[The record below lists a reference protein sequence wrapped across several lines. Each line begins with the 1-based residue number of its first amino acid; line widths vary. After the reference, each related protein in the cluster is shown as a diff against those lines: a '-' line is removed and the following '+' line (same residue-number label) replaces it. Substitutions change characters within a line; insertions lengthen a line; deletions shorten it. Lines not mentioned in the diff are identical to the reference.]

1 MFGNTLVRALA
12 RFGSL
17 SFLPGRTRI
26 VRTRSAARMHV
37 KCIRENP
44 ASPPLTG
51 EGVGMRGQKSHA
63 TMLFRTWLV
72 VLCFIAVIPQAEA
85 GPKIQ
90 HWNLSNGARV
100 YFVESRELPMLQV
113 RVVFDA
119 GSSRDPV
126 GKAGVANLTATMLDE
141 GADKLGADDIARRFE
156 GVGAEFGAGV
166 DRDMASVSLRSLS
179 DSALLDPALELF
191 ARVLAAPAF
200 PAENLERQRAQAL
213 VSLQKDAQSP
223 GAIAEKAFYRE
234 LYGQHPYASDPLGD
248 ETSLKAVTREDL
260 LAFHRRHYV
269 GANAW
274 VVIVGDASKRQ
285 ARNIAERVLGKL
297 PAGKAASPLSP
308 VRTLYSGWQKK
319 INFPA
324 TQTHIN
330 MGHPG
335 VRRGDPDYF
344 PLYVGNYILGG
355 GGLVS
360 RLSVE
365 VREKHGLSYSVY
377 SYFLPLR
384 MPGPLFIGLQTK
396 NSQRDQALKMVRQ
409 VVSDFVAKGPTNE
422 ELVAAKKHLTGS
434 FPLRLD
440 SNGKIAE
447 NLAVIG
453 FYGLP
458 LTYLDDFISRVEA
471 VSVDQIRV
479 AFRRRVHPEQMVT
492 VTVGAG
498 R

>member
-1 MFGNTLVRALA
+1 MFDNTLVRALA
-12 RFGSL
+12 RLGSPP
-17 SFLPGRTRI
+17 S
-26 VRTRSAARMHV
+26 
-37 KCIRENP
+37 
-44 ASPPLTG
+44 PLTG
-51 EGVGMRGQKSHA
+51 EGVGMRVAHLGMWFL
-63 TMLFRTWLV
+63 T
-72 VLCFIAVIPQAEA
+72 LCLITFIPQVEA

-90 HWNLSNGARV
+90 HWTLSNGARV

-126 GKAGVANLTATMLDE
+126 EKAGVANLAAAMLDE
-141 GADKLGADDIARRFE
+141 GADKLSADDIAGRFE

-191 ARVLAAPAF
+191 ARVLSTPAY

-223 GAIAEKAFYRE
+223 GAIVEKAFYSE
-234 LYGQHPYASDPLGD
+234 LYGQHPYASNPLGN
-248 ETSLKAVTREDL
+248 EKSLKAITRDDL
-260 LAFHRRHYV
+260 LVFHRRHYV
-269 GANAW
+269 GTNAW

-285 ARNIAERVLGKL
+285 ARNIAERVIGKL
-297 PAGKAASPLSP
+297 PSGKTLKPIPP
-308 VRTLYSGWQKK
+308 VHTLYSGRMKQ
-319 INFPA
+319 IVFPA
-324 TQTHIN
+324 TQTHIY

-344 PLYVGNYILGG
+344 SLYVGNYILGG

-360 RLSVE
+360 RLSAE

-377 SYFLPLR
+377 SYFYPLR
-384 MPGPLFIGLQTK
+384 VPGPLLIGLQTK

-409 VVSDFVAKGPTNE
+409 VVSDFVAKGPTDK
-422 ELVAAKKHLTGS
+422 ELEAAKKHITGS

-471 VSVDQIRV
+471 VSVDQVRV
-479 AFRRRVHPEQMVT
+479 AFRRHVHPDQMVT
-492 VTVGAG
+492 VTVGG
-498 R
+498 GH

>member
-1 MFGNTLVRALA
+1 MSARILLLIGLLLASANAL
-12 RFGSL
+12 
-17 SFLPGRTRI
+17 
-26 VRTRSAARMHV
+26 
-37 KCIRENP
+37 
-44 ASPPLTG
+44 
-51 EGVGMRGQKSHA
+51 
-63 TMLFRTWLV
+63 
-72 VLCFIAVIPQAEA
+72 A

-90 HWNLSNGARV
+90 HWMLSNGARV

-126 GKAGVANLTATMLDE
+126 EKAGVANLTAAMLDE
-141 GADKLGADDIARRFE
+141 GTNGLTADDIASRFE
-156 GVGAEFGAGV
+156 GVGAEFGAGI
-166 DRDMASVSLRSLS
+166 DRDMASVNLRSLS
-179 DSALLDPALELF
+179 DSALLDPALDLF
-191 ARVLAAPAF
+191 ARVLAAPAY

-234 LYGQHPYASDPLGD
+234 MYGQHPYASDPPGS
-248 ETSLKAVTREDL
+248 EQSLKAITRGDL

-274 VVIVGDASKRQ
+274 VVIVGDASKRR
-285 ARNIAERVLGKL
+285 ARNIAERVIGKL
-297 PAGKAASPLSP
+297 PAGKAPPPLPP
-308 VRTLYSGWQKK
+308 VRTLYSGWQKR

-360 RLSVE
+360 RLSAE

-396 NSQRDQALKMVRQ
+396 NAQRDQALKLVRQ
-409 VVSDFVAKGPTNE
+409 VISDYVAKGPTDA
-422 ELVAAKKHLTGS
+422 ELEAAKKHITGS

-458 LTYLDDFISRVEA
+458 LTYLDDFIPRVEA
-471 VSVDQIRV
+471 VTAAQIRQ
-479 AFRRRVHPEQMVT
+479 AFRRRVHPEHMVT
-492 VTVGAG
+492 VTVGGG

>member
-1 MFGNTLVRALA
+1 MF
-12 RFGSL
+12 
-17 SFLPGRTRI
+17 TRI
-26 VRTRSAARMHV
+26 LLLVGLLAASV
-37 KCIRENP
+37 T
-44 ASPPLTG
+44 A
-51 EGVGMRGQKSHA
+51 
-63 TMLFRTWLV
+63 F
-72 VLCFIAVIPQAEA
+72 A

-90 HWNLSNGARV
+90 YWTLPNGARV

-126 GKAGVANLTATMLDE
+126 EKAGVANLTAAMLDE
-141 GADKLGADDIARRFE
+141 GAGKLSADEIASRFE

-166 DRDMASVSLRSLS
+166 DRDMANVNLRSLS

-191 ARVLAAPAF
+191 AQVLAAPAF
-200 PAENLERQRAQAL
+200 PAESLERQRAQVL

-234 LYGQHPYASDPLGD
+234 LYGPHPYANDPPGND
-248 ETSLKAVTREDL
+248 KSLKAITREDL
-260 LAFHRRHYV
+260 LDFYRRYYV

-274 VVIVGDASKRQ
+274 VMIVGDASKRQ
-285 ARNIAERVLGKL
+285 AQNIAERIVGKL
-297 PAGKAASPLSP
+297 PAGSAPSPLPP
-308 VRTLYSGWQKK
+308 VRTLYTGWQKH
-319 INFPA
+319 IAFPA

-396 NSQRDQALKMVRQ
+396 NTQRDEALKLARQ
-409 VVSDFVAKGPTNE
+409 VLKDFVAKGPTDE
-422 ELVAAKKHLTGS
+422 ELDAAKKYITGS

-440 SNGKIAE
+440 SNANIAE
-447 NLAVIG
+447 NLAMIG

-458 LTYLDDFISRVEA
+458 LTYLDDFIPRVEA
-471 VSVDQIRV
+471 VSVDQIRKT
-479 AFRRRVHPEQMVT
+479 FRRRVHPDQMVT